1 MDMSQPLPVCLASV
15 QISEKGLCKRQH
27 GVRARGHFPP
37 ALRREATPK
46 NSAGSLGQPLIC
58 PMVAPG
64 PCAMPL
70 PNTNTSNCAR
80 KRGKMAGHLPWCRTV
95 GGGDGAGPLWVC
107 GPMPAAPWGLTRL
120 VAGTMLN
127 QLQPLH
133 ATELGELTGAGL

>member
-37 ALRREATPK
+37 ALWREATPK

-70 PNTNTSNCAR
+70 PNTNASNCAR

-107 GPMPAAPWGLTRL
+107 GPMQAAPWGLTRL

-127 QLQPLH
+127 QLQPLR
-133 ATELGELTGAGL
+133 AAELGELTGAGL